1 MNVKLHMGEHEG
13 EITIPSEGTPK
24 SPTKLLY
31 ILIIVA
37 FIGLLSSSIING
49 GISKE
54 CEEISNR
61 EPEDRLPYEGYGCG
75 YVEMMEL
82 CCVIIPLVFSF
93 ILLLMRFKGKVKEE

>member
-1 MNVKLHMGEHEG
+1 MNPLTYLNWGYVGDRL
-13 EITIPSEGTPK
+13 
-24 SPTKLLY
+24 
-31 ILIIVA
+31 
-37 FIGLLSSSIING
+37 
-49 GISKE
+49 ISKVPKITPMGKKD

-75 YVEMMEL
+75 YVEMIEL

>member
-1 MNVKLHMGEHEG
+1 MGEPEG

-24 SPTKLLY
+24 GPTKLLY

-49 GISKE
+49 GISE
-54 CEEISNR
+54 DCEEISNR

-75 YVEMMEL
+75 YVEIIEL
-82 CCVIIPLVFSF
+82 CCVILPLILAF
-93 ILLLMRFKGKVKEE
+93 ILFFPIIEPHNEEE

>member
-1 MNVKLHMGEHEG
+1 MGEPEG
-13 EITIPSEGTPK
+13 EITISPEGTPK
-24 SPTKLLY
+24 SPTKVLY
-31 ILIIVA
+31 FLIIVA
-37 FIGLLSSSIING
+37 FIGLLSSSIISG
-49 GISKE
+49 GMSQD

-75 YVEMMEL
+75 YIEMIEL